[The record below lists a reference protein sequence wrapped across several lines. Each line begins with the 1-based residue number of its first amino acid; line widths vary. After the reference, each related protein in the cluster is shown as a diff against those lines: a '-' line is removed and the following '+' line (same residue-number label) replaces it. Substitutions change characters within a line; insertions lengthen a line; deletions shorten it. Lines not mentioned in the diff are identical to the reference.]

1 VCKLQCWRG
10 RSLLEGSAA
19 LALHATVCQTRLEK
33 QGVASDGWGVLAR
46 PANCS
51 GAERTVRAWVAPTPT
66 LPAWRARRLRQ
77 ARLAS
82 GEDVFGPLI
91 RRFILDNKH
100 RVTVEVRMWTRMCAV
115 VRGCAAWRACLSA
128 GLTVVCA
135 LEESRQEAVLPSLQ
149 RASGEHYKRCPLSF
163 SDKSVCTEVTPRL

>member
-1 VCKLQCWRG
+1 MGGASWPGLQIPAEWKARRARG
-10 RSLLEGSAA
+10 LPSTLPYQ
-19 LALHATVCQTRLEK
+19 H
-33 QGVASDGWGVLAR
+33 
-46 PANCS
+46 
-51 GAERTVRAWVAPTPT
+51 GAHAPTPT
-66 LPAWRARRLRQ
+66 LSAWRARGLRQ